1 MALAFQVAM
10 AVIAY
15 VRRFWG
21 STGILTT
28 AAALGLT
35 DVDALT
41 VSMSRPEAGLDVN
54 LAARA
59 IVVGIL
65 ANTLLKLGISV
76 IVGGSTYRR
85 RSGAGLVALAVGT
98 TVSLL
103 WL

>member
-1 MALAFQVAM
+1 V
-10 AVIAY
+10 
-15 VRRFWG
+15 
-21 STGILTT
+21 LTT

-41 VSMSRPEAGLDVN
+41 VSMSRHEAGLDAT

-76 IVGGSTYRR
+76 LVGRATYRR
-85 RSGAGLVALAVGT
+85 RAVTGLVALAAGAT
-98 TVSLL
+98 ASLL